1 MFLMLYSVLVDI
13 PWPCL
18 LDEVYPWPGGRS
30 SKGEHWPTLGVP
42 QPARGILIDSK
53 YQPPILT
60 KVGYYYVPIITM
72 LPIMLHITMFQ
83 VKCLF

>member
-1 MFLMLYSVLVDI
+1 MARGMVLQR
-13 PWPCL
+13 
-18 LDEVYPWPGGRS
+18 G
-30 SKGEHWPTLGVP
+30 TLANFWGSVP

-60 KVGYYYVPIITM
+60 KVGYDYVPIITM
-72 LPIMLHITMFQ
+72 LPVMLHITMFQ